1 MGRTPTTVL
10 RGGKQLFQAV
20 ASLHFHSLSSTF
32 DGTVAAAAPG
42 AAAAM
47 LFELRCSMMVD
58 SNLTSTSRVNISS
71 KPSQKWNRNT
81 QDYIY
86 FLARLRCIFSVSL
99 LSNTLLCFFGK
110 LDVKP
115 AIFIPLFQSGTMQYA
130 MIIPCS
136 KEHFLLNFPLF
147 FRRRETFYPFFL
159 ALPKSFF

>member
-81 QDYIY
+81 QDYRYI
-86 FLARLRCIFSVSL
+86 FLRKDWDSFSVSL
-99 LSNTLLCFFGK
+99 LSN
-110 LDVKP
+110 
-115 AIFIPLFQSGTMQYA
+115 
-130 MIIPCS
+130 
-136 KEHFLLNFPLF
+136 
-147 FRRRETFYPFFL
+147 
-159 ALPKSFF
+159 AL

>member
-32 DGTVAAAAPG
+32 DGNSCSV

-86 FLARLRCIFSVSL
+86 FWARLRCSFSVSL
-99 LSNTLLCFFGK
+99 LSNTLLW
-110 LDVKP
+110 V
-115 AIFIPLFQSGTMQYA
+115 
-130 MIIPCS
+130 
-136 KEHFLLNFPLF
+136 FLGNW
-147 FRRRETFYPFFL
+147 T
-159 ALPKSFF
+159 